1 MPALWNKYCTFAIMK
16 KAIIIFSFCI
26 LPFAGYAQ
34 TETDNERIQTVNNSI
49 TTDFGEF
56 LFDMAS
62 MLNADLL
69 TLPVWN
75 LGIFTLPTDENKGLK
90 INPDAFT
97 FKPQYTY
104 MGNVS
109 SSFTPSLYPS
119 LTNNMNVQWQGASYK
134 LNNGIR
140 INTYGEY
147 DSNGYKRVN
156 PTAMPWQRNNFNA
169 AFEMKS
175 ANGKF
180 GIKVE
185 VNAGRGY

>member
-1 MPALWNKYCTFAIMK
+1 
-16 KAIIIFSFCI
+16 
-26 LPFAGYAQ
+26 
-34 TETDNERIQTVNNSI
+34 
-49 TTDFGEF
+49 
-56 LFDMAS
+56 
-62 MLNADLL
+62 
-69 TLPVWN
+69 
-75 LGIFTLPTDENKGLK
+75 
-90 INPDAFT
+90 
-97 FKPQYTY
+97 
-104 MGNVS
+104 
-109 SSFTPSLYPS
+109 
-119 LTNNMNVQWQGASYK
+119 MNVQWQGASYK